1 MGGTTSKDN
10 FTILENEIDKQNGL
24 LKFLKQH
31 SQYTCLTKIIN
42 GNIKEN
48 VTALQESNV
57 LTINYKYLDNIKNIE
72 AIQFPCI
79 IYEARISKNSLAYLN
94 GIEEHTEAQNVLEA
108 LIESTINSFDIKE
121 ITKLRKKTQELING
135 NDVFIKKSTNGD
147 DTEMIE
153 EKNNILQ
160 EYRNGLD
167 YIIKRNSKPPIIK
180 EEPKQIKK
188 AVPKEIQL
196 LDELSIIRSNLV
208 NIEIY
213 IDEIGWKDLFN
224 TEDEILQR
232 DKLMA
237 EREELINRMKETI
250 RELNIIYPLLANIN
264 KLKEDINRLK
274 EVINRF
280 NKIALEIQSANK
292 RGNFIPSMKQSQYA
306 LNPIYTYSQ
315 QIENN
320 TNNKEK
326 TEADKGKKETLLT
339 DLEYYRMF
347 IDGTYQDKD
356 KYKYVVL
363 SISKTLECIKMK
375 YIRKNFNHLG
385 YSREQLDIYLYSTE
399 KIKEIID
406 KRIMI
411 IGEVFMGSHG
421 IIRGMPVY
429 QQPQTT
435 TLEKPK
441 QPITYDYKE
450 YEIYNKYKNSMGEDR
465 IPDYIKVML
474 TGELNVNYS
483 NYIDSD
489 LIYVIFGIEYL
500 TEKLG
505 KTDDKGKQQ
514 NITLELKTLNEHK
527 TIIEKIIQE
536 LQELQKE
543 KVLDVNTIIA
553 YYNRLPSIHKDIF
566 KKYFATYYTKIK
578 ASLPTMTGAGGK
590 IKRHAKKEILG
601 KERCIY
607 KKTGDRKEYVKHKG
621 RFITVRDYK
630 KLMKPIRRA
639 VPYK

>member
-10 FTILENEIDKQNGL
+10 FTVLEKEIDKQNGL

-31 SQYTCLTKIIN
+31 SQYTCLTKII
-42 GNIKEN
+42 KEN
-48 VTALQESNV
+48 INENNTALQESNA

-72 AIQFPCI
+72 NIQFPCI
-79 IYEARISKNSLAYLN
+79 IYEARISKNSVNYLN
-94 GIEEHTEAQNVLEA
+94 GIEEHTEAQKVLEA

-135 NDVFIKKSTNGD
+135 NDAFIKKSTNGD
-147 DTEMIE
+147 DREMIE
-153 EKNNILQ
+153 EKNIILR
-160 EYRNGLD
+160 EYINGLD
-167 YIIKRNSKPPIIK
+167 YIIRRKSKPSIIK
-180 EEPKQIKK
+180 EEPTQIKK
-188 AVPKEIQL
+188 AVSKELQL
-196 LDELSIIRSNLV
+196 LDELSIIRSYLN
-208 NIEIY
+208 NNEEHIN
-213 IDEIGWKDLFN
+213 EIGWKDLFN
-224 TEDEILQR
+224 TEEEIQQR
-232 DKLMA
+232 DTLMA
-237 EREELINRMKETI
+237 EKDKLNQQIIVKVN
-250 RELNIIYPLLANIN
+250 ELNKIYPLSENISKLEANISILKAN
-264 KLKEDINRLK
+264 ISKLKEIDDKIESDMNRTSFFAKTKYAFHPIKSFSEQK
-274 EVINRF
+274 EFYI
-280 NKIALEIQSANK
+280 
-292 RGNFIPSMKQSQYA
+292 KQ
-306 LNPIYTYSQ
+306 
-315 QIENN
+315 
-320 TNNKEK
+320 KEE
-326 TEADKGKKETLLT
+326 TEADKGKKETLLK

-363 SISKTLECIKMK
+363 SISNTLECIEMK
-375 YIRKNFNHLG
+375 RRPKKFNHLG

-411 IGEVFMGSHG
+411 IGEVFSGSHG

-435 TLEKPK
+435 TLKKPK
-441 QPITYDYKE
+441 QSITYDYKE
-450 YEIYNKYKNSMGEDR
+450 YEIYNKYKNSMDEDR
-465 IPDYIKVML
+465 IPEYSKVML

-489 LIYVIFGIEYL
+489 LIYVILGIEYL

-505 KTDDKGKQQ
+505 KTDDKGKQ
-514 NITLELKTLNEHK
+514 NITLEIETLNK
-527 TIIEKIIQE
+527 DNTIIEGIIQE
-536 LQELQKE
+536 LQKK

-578 ASLPTMTGAGGK
+578 ESLPTMTGAGGK

-607 KKTGDRKEYVKHKG
+607 KKAGDRKEYVKHKG
-621 RFITVRDYK
+621 SFITVRDYK
-630 KLMKPIRRA
+630 KLMKPRRRV